1 MPHEVT
7 EKLEN
12 IALASL
18 HGAQYVYIEEDQKK
32 MRAEVREM
40 LTCVLA
46 ALDD

>member
-12 IALASL
+12 IALKSL
-18 HGAQYVYIEEDQKK
+18 HGAQYIYTEEDQEK

-40 LTCVLA
+40 LTHVLA
-46 ALDD
+46 ALDN